1 MNIENTFVNPTQYNN
16 SKFEQLNQVGV
27 QNERLKEVCNEFE
40 SFFTQQFLEASLK
53 STNIAGEGT
62 GSEIIKGM
70 YTEAVAKSSSG
81 TFGISDMLFQ
91 FLSENNK

>member
-1 MNIENTFVNPTQYNN
+1 MNVETTFVNPTQFNN
-16 SKFEQLNQVGV
+16 SKLEQLKQVSV
-27 QNERLKEVCNEFE
+27 QDERLKEVCNEFE

-62 GSEIIKGM
+62 GSDIIKGM
-70 YTEAVAKSSSG
+70 YTQAVAQSSAG
-81 TFGISDMLFQ
+81 TFGISDMLYQ